1 MPDLSK
7 AAIPLDTA
15 ASEGSLA
22 IRLVFKFLALLLE
35 TGKIDDGDVSAIATG
50 LIADLGS
57 DAERAAQWRMLEQWL
72 PDFKRDADG
81 DSQRNKGDHDE
92 QRKTGA
98 GRGRRRHPVARCADR
113 RGGA

>member
-1 MPDLSK
+1 MPDLGK

-22 IRLVFKFLALLLE
+22 VRLLFKFLALLRE
-35 TGKIDDGDVSAIATG
+35 TGKVDDGDVRAIASG

-72 PDFKRDADG
+72 PGFERAPQRSEAHMMDRDRAPDG
-81 DSQRNKGDHDE
+81 ANAEIQA
-92 QRKTGA
+92 T
-98 GRGRRRHPVARCADR
+98 
-113 RGGA
+113 

>member
-22 IRLVFKFLALLLE
+22 VRLIFKFLVLLRE
-35 TGKIDDGDVSAIATG
+35 TGKIDDADVSAIATG

-57 DAERAAQWRMLEQWL
+57 DAERAAQWRMLEEWL
-72 PDFKRDADG
+72 PDFNRDGND
-81 DSQRNKGDHDE
+81 DKQRAEGDHDE
-92 QRKTGA
+92 Q
-98 GRGRRRHPVARCADR
+98 
-113 RGGA
+113 